1 MARIDIKN
9 LNLGGIADSDYLGAE
24 NSVAEMVGLDIH
36 SAAGLVKLN
45 QKLAKDSGSTVTEF
59 LRAKVSCSNGST
71 YWFGD
76 SGGIY
81 ERVAAG
87 TWAKVVVDVAP
98 AAGSHAIKGAAE
110 HDGYIY
116 YAMQSRLGR
125 IAVPAAGGS
134 WAGRDDNWATFT
146 NADADW
152 HPMKIVNLILYIGD
166 GNLVAQ
172 VEDGAFTANALDLK
186 LGLRIKA
193 LGRDDTNLLIGTFAA
208 ANVAETEI
216 LSWNTWSVSYSVADT
231 LPEVGINAFLE
242 TDNLVIINAG
252 TKGNTYTFDGRK
264 AELYVQVKGDWS
276 STNKAVVHPEAVFN
290 FNGLPL
296 FGLSQ
301 SSGTGVN
308 LGVYSLG
315 RTNRKYPFVL
325 NLDYPIS
332 ERNSGEYYLT
342 GIEIGAILGIGDQFL
357 VSWKQGST
365 YGVDL
370 LSLTTKLEKG
380 WYTTRVAAVDRLM
393 QDNFGSVSVPYRALP
408 ENTSI
413 KVYRKVN
420 HAASFTEF
428 DASTEMETDTDR
440 MVRRS
445 TKNIGEANT
454 VQVKTELTC
463 SSGNVTPEVER
474 TIIEV
479 NVEQ

>member
-9 LNLGGIADSDYLGAE
+9 LNMGGIADSDYLGAE

-36 SAAGLVKLN
+36 SVAGLIKLN
-45 QKLAKDSGSTVTEF
+45 QKLVKDSGSTVTEF
-59 LRAKVSCSNGST
+59 CRAKVSCSNGST

-76 SGGIY
+76 AGGIY
-81 ERVAAG
+81 ERTSGG
-87 TWAKVVVDVAP
+87 TWSKVVNLVAP
-98 AAGSHAIKGAAE
+98 AAGSVAIKGAAE

-152 HPMKIVNLILYIGD
+152 HPMKIVNLVLYIGD

-172 VEDGAFTANALDLK
+172 VEDGVFTANALDLK
-186 LGLRIKA
+186 IGLRIKA

-231 LPEVGINAFLE
+231 IPEVGINAFLE
-242 TDNLVIINAG
+242 ADNIVIINAG
-252 TKGNTYTFDGRK
+252 VKGNTYTFNGSK
-264 AELYVQVKGDWS
+264 AELYVQIKGDWS
-276 STNKAVVHPEAVFN
+276 STNKAVVHPEATFN

-301 SSGTGVN
+301 QTGTGVN

-315 RTNRKYPFVL
+315 RTNRKYPYVL
-325 NLDYPIS
+325 NLDFPIS
-332 ERNSGEYYLT
+332 ERSGGNLVLT
-342 GIEIGAILGIGDQFL
+342 GIEIGAIVGIGDQFL
-357 VSWKQGST
+357 VSWKNGST

-370 LSLTTKLEKG
+370 LSLTLKIESG
-380 WYTTRVAAVDRLM
+380 YFITRVASIDRLA
-393 QDNFGSVSVPYRALP
+393 QDNFGSVSVPYRSLP
-408 ENTSI
+408 ASTAI
-413 KVYRKVN
+413 KVHRKVN
-420 HAASFTEF
+420 HAVTFTEF
-428 DASTEMETDTDR
+428 DGTTEMETDTDR
-440 MVRRS
+440 MVRRT

-454 VQVKTELTC
+454 VQVKVELTPN
-463 SSGNVTPEVER
+463 SNATPEVER
-474 TIIEV
+474 AIIEV
-479 NVEQ
+479 NVDQ